1 MESLWKL
8 TCLLEPGSLALIGT
22 AILVTFVSASRA
34 LDHGKEMQ
42 KNLNFSEAS
51 ITLDRSQAVMIP
63 HASSCSLLLMFYLFS
78 SVSQLITAF
87 VAVGT
92 ASALYF
98 CLIPYVAYVKSRFGV
113 VDPFILR
120 CCSKSSTRSQG
131 MFLLFSIGIVAAWL
145 VTGHWLLSN
154 LLGICICV
162 AFVSHGRQ
170 PNIKICSLLLVC
182 LFLYDIFWVF
192 LSERFLGANVMV
204 SVATQKASNPL
215 HNVATSLSLP
225 GLQLITEK
233 LELPVKVVFP
243 RNLFPGLVPGS
254 SSTDY
259 IMLVLGDMAV
269 PGMLLALALCFDHR
283 KSRDI
288 ACMSELSSSKQHKYI
303 WYALFGYV
311 VGLITALAA
320 GVLTQSPQPALLYL
334 IPSTLGPLVFHS
346 WARNELSELWHGGS
360 PAPSEKAGMLNCC
373 TLLSGRNVIYELFM
387 LENLYKI

>member
-259 IMLVLGDMAV
+259 IMLVLGDMV
-269 PGMLLALALCFDHR
+269 
-283 KSRDI
+283 
-288 ACMSELSSSKQHKYI
+288 
-303 WYALFGYV
+303 
-311 VGLITALAA
+311 
-320 GVLTQSPQPALLYL
+320 
-334 IPSTLGPLVFHS
+334 
-346 WARNELSELWHGGS
+346 
-360 PAPSEKAGMLNCC
+360 
-373 TLLSGRNVIYELFM
+373 
-387 LENLYKI
+387 